1 MRILIAGGSGFLGQ
15 ALTRRFTADG
25 HRVQILTRQTVR
37 PGPNGPASP
46 VERITW
52 APNGDIGPWAAPCRG
67 TDVIVNLAGASLAA
81 GRWSLPRKAQ
91 LTASRLHP
99 TRSLATFIAQ
109 TDPKPALLLTSS
121 AIGFYGDRGED
132 VVTEAAPVGT
142 EFLAELCAGW
152 ENQAVRARTFG
163 TRVVPLRTGLVL
175 DPAEGALAKM
185 ILPFRLGVG
194 GRFGSGC
201 QYMSWIHR
209 DDWVSLV
216 RWAAEKPGLDG
227 PLNLTAP
234 NPVTNAEFART
245 LGRVLH
251 RPALVPA
258 PAFVLRLLLGEM
270 ADALLLSGQR
280 VTPHRALALGFR
292 FGYERLDAALADL
305 IGARRPSGAG

>member
-15 ALTRRFTADG
+15 ALARRLVADG
-25 HRVQILTRQTVR
+25 HRVQILTRQAVR
-37 PGPNGPASP
+37 PAATDLASP
-46 VERITW
+46 VERISWT
-52 APNGDIGPWAAPCRG
+52 PDGDIGPWAAPCRG
-67 TDVIVNLAGASLAA
+67 TDVIVNLAGESLAA

-91 LTASRLHP
+91 LTVSRLHP

-132 VVTEAAPVGT
+132 VITESAPVGT

-175 DPAEGALAKM
+175 DPAQGALAKM

-194 GRFGSGC
+194 GRFGSGR

-216 RWAAEKPGLDG
+216 RWAVAEPGLDG
-227 PLNLTAP
+227 PLNATAP
-234 NPVTNAEFART
+234 HPVTNAEFART
-245 LGRVLH
+245 LGRVLR
-251 RPALVPA
+251 RPASLPMPGFA
-258 PAFVLRLLLGEM
+258 LRLLMGEM

-280 VTPHRALALGFR
+280 VTPHRALTLGFR
-292 FGYERLDAALADL
+292 FGYDRLDAALAAL
-305 IGARRPSGAG
+305 LA